1 MVHKTESRV
10 SRQTDSLTKEHGS
23 GIYSLSD
30 ELNLQSLI
38 VSEFIR
44 DQAVKISKIHGGKN
58 FVGKRERERERSL
71 YSVILSQW

>member
-1 MVHKTESRV
+1 MVHETESRV
-10 SRQTDSLTKEHGS
+10 SRQTDSLMKEHGS

-58 FVGKRERERERSL
+58 FVGKREREREREV
-71 YSVILSQW
+71 YIQLS